1 MAKSQA
7 QLIAE
12 GSYEYCCVCGNPTGK
27 AGKGDASH
35 YCEECCDGPFCDVC
49 FERHCAEEAA
59 LDARIRAEA
68 EEDEAWHLDEARE
81 YWVGRKSHG

>member
-1 MAKSQA
+1 MNNR
-7 QLIAE
+7 LTFE
-12 GSYEYCCVCGNPTGK
+12 CCACGRVVTGPDSL
-27 AGKGDASH
+27 AH

-49 FERHCAEEAA
+49 FERHCAEEAV

-81 YWVGRKSHG
+81 YWRERKSHG